1 MAKREINILSRK
13 RAISAVP
20 SRKSGVKGSGD
31 TCALTQ
37 LRSFSVARMPPDG
50 RLSVVFVLASG
61 SCPLVNYE
69 YAGVSTQQ
77 PNPAVAAEI
86 RIFLE

>member
-1 MAKREINILSRK
+1 
-13 RAISAVP
+13 
-20 SRKSGVKGSGD
+20 
-31 TCALTQ
+31 
-37 LRSFSVARMPPDG
+37 MPPDG